1 MCRTAVVLSFKLGLV
16 LLCRGPLLEK
26 YSGMIKLVAVG
37 EIARLDQ
44 RRLGL
49 LLYDIVMVPRY
60 LGGDCTVWRV

>member
-1 MCRTAVVLSFKLGLV
+1 MLSFKQGLGLV

-26 YSGMIKLVAVG
+26 YSVMFQLAVGG

-49 LLYDIVMVPRY
+49 LRHDLVMVPRY
-60 LGGDCTVWRV
+60 LGRLNSLEGLT